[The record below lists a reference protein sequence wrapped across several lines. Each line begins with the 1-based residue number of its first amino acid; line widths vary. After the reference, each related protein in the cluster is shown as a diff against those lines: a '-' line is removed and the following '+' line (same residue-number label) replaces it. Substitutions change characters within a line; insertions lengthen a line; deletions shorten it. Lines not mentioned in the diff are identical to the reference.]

1 MSARAVTLWFID
13 TDTPVDVLRSG
24 VTNDVDAAKKLA
36 SAIYG
41 DSVLVPSVDTNLAA
55 AMDSDDSQVYAG
67 FYGPLT
73 VVSCSLFATS
83 KPSTLTR
90 TVETIRTAASIPESA
105 AAVLLYTE
113 PDSAT
118 GVFARWE
125 GGTLRRS
132 FAADPV
138 SIIEDDGLPY
148 PFEKPFWGGEHPLR
162 YAPGVAPDPLALP
175 FHPQQLAEQ
184 GNREWL
190 GFRFTRPLA
199 PSDLEPLTIPV
210 TGFAIRPADYEPTEA
225 DDERYREAS
234 TTAAAATAAATAAA
248 ASAREQALQAERAPE
263 PRPVVDSPPEPPA
276 PTPADT
282 PAVGIPIA
290 EPIAPAPVAEG
301 VVAEGAGAE
310 GQDEPVVEAEVV
322 EPGVIEP
329 DVVEADV
336 IEPGVVEPGAS
347 RPGALDF
354 GPRDAPGVAAVEDAV
369 TAPVPSVS
377 SNGVGGAGDVEA
389 GLPADGE
396 YVDESA
402 GWTRRVA
409 RYFGFGADT

>member
-55 AMDSDDSQVYAG
+55 AMDSDSSQVYAG

-125 GGTLRRS
+125 DGTLRRS

-234 TTAAAATAAATAAA
+234 ATAAAATAAATAAA
-248 ASAREQALQAERAPE
+248 ASAREQVLQAEAAAQH
-263 PRPVVDSPPEPPA
+263 PVDAPPA
-276 PTPADT
+276 P
-282 PAVGIPIA
+282 V
-290 EPIAPAPVAEG
+290 
-301 VVAEGAGAE
+301 
-310 GQDEPVVEAEVV
+310 
-322 EPGVIEP
+322 PGLSLIH
-329 DVVEADV
+329 
-336 IEPGVVEPGAS
+336 I
-347 RPGALDF
+347 
-354 GPRDAPGVAAVEDAV
+354 
-369 TAPVPSVS
+369 
-377 SNGVGGAGDVEA
+377 
-389 GLPADGE
+389 
-396 YVDESA
+396 
-402 GWTRRVA
+402 
-409 RYFGFGADT
+409 

>member
-55 AMDSDDSQVYAG
+55 AMDSDSSQVYAG

-125 GGTLRRS
+125 DGTLRRS

-199 PSDLEPLTIPV
+199 PSDLEPLSIPV

-234 TTAAAATAAATAAA
+234 ATAAAATAAATAAA
-248 ASAREQALQAERAPE
+248 ASAREQALQAEAAAQH
-263 PRPVVDSPPEPPA
+263 PVDAPPA
-276 PTPADT
+276 PIPGNT
-282 PAVGIPIA
+282 PAVGIPVA
-290 EPIAPAPVAEG
+290 EPVAAPPIADGPGEPVVDADVVDAGIVDAE
-301 VVAEGAGAE
+301 
-310 GQDEPVVEAEVV
+310 VVEAEVV
-322 EPGVIEP
+322 DAEAVETGAGRSEESRP
-329 DVVEADV
+329 VVES
-336 IEPGVVEPGAS
+336 E
-347 RPGALDF
+347 L
-354 GPRDAPGVAAVEDAV
+354 RDAPGATAVEDAV
-369 TAPVPSVS
+369 TAPVPSV
-377 SNGVGGAGDVEA
+377 NVE
-389 GLPADGE
+389 GELPTNGE

-409 RYFGFGADT
+409 RYFGFGADK

>member
-55 AMDSDDSQVYAG
+55 AMDSDDSQVFAG

-90 TVETIRTAASIPESA
+90 TVETIRAAASIPKSA

-113 PDSAT
+113 PESAT

-184 GNREWL
+184 SNREWL

-248 ASAREQALQAERAPE
+248 AVAREQALQAEPAPE
-263 PRPVVDSPPEPPA
+263 PRPVVDSPPEAPA
-276 PTPADT
+276 PVPGDT

-290 EPIAPAPVAEG
+290 EPIASAPVEG
-301 VVAEGAGAE
+301 AGAVGAGAE
-310 GQDEPVVEAEVV
+310 GQDELVVEAEVV
-322 EPGVIEP
+322 DRE
-329 DVVEADV
+329 
-336 IEPGVVEPGAS
+336 VVEPGAS
-347 RPGALDF
+347 RPGALEF
-354 GPRDAPGVAAVEDAV
+354 GPRDAPGTAAVEDAV

-377 SNGVGGAGDVEA
+377 SNGVGGAGNVEAADVDQA
-389 GLPADGE
+389 GLPAEGE

-409 RYFGFGADT
+409 RYFGFGADK

>member
-248 ASAREQALQAERAPE
+248 ASAREQALQAEPAPE
-263 PRPVVDSPPEPPA
+263 PRPVVDSPPEAPA
-276 PTPADT
+276 PVPGDT

-290 EPIAPAPVAEG
+290 EPIASAPV
-301 VVAEGAGAE
+301 EGAGAVGTGAE

-322 EPGVIEP
+322 DAE
-329 DVVEADV
+329 VV
-336 IEPGVVEPGAS
+336 EPGVVEPGAS
-347 RPGALDF
+347 RPGALEF
-354 GPRDAPGVAAVEDAV
+354 GPRDAPGTAAVEDAV

-377 SNGVGGAGDVEA
+377 SNGVGGAGNVEAANVDQA
-389 GLPADGE
+389 GLPAEGE

-409 RYFGFGADT
+409 RYFGFGADK

>member
-113 PDSAT
+113 PESAT

-248 ASAREQALQAERAPE
+248 ASAREQALQAEPAPE
-263 PRPVVDSPPEPPA
+263 PRPVVDSPPEAPA
-276 PTPADT
+276 PVPGDT

-290 EPIAPAPVAEG
+290 EPIASAPV
-301 VVAEGAGAE
+301 EGAGAVGTGAE

-322 EPGVIEP
+322 DAE
-329 DVVEADV
+329 VV
-336 IEPGVVEPGAS
+336 EPGVVEPGAS
-347 RPGALDF
+347 RPGALEF
-354 GPRDAPGVAAVEDAV
+354 GPRDAPGTAAVEDAV

-377 SNGVGGAGDVEA
+377 SNGVGGAGNVEAANVDQA
-389 GLPADGE
+389 GLPAEGE

-409 RYFGFGADT
+409 RYFGFGADK

>member
-55 AMDSDDSQVYAG
+55 AMDSDSSQVYAG

-125 GGTLRRS
+125 DGTLRRS

-234 TTAAAATAAATAAA
+234 ATAAAATAAATAAA
-248 ASAREQALQAERAPE
+248 ASAREQALQAEAAAQHPVDAPPAPVPGNTPAVCIPVAE
-263 PRPVVDSPPEPPA
+263 PVAAPPMADGPGEPVVD
-276 PTPADT
+276 ADVVD
-282 PAVGIPIA
+282 AGIVDT
-290 EPIAPAPVAEG
+290 E
-301 VVAEGAGAE
+301 
-310 GQDEPVVEAEVV
+310 VVEAEVV
-322 EPGVIEP
+322 DAEAVETGAGRSEESRP
-329 DVVEADV
+329 VVES
-336 IEPGVVEPGAS
+336 E
-347 RPGALDF
+347 L
-354 GPRDAPGVAAVEDAV
+354 RDAPAASVEDAV
-369 TAPVPSVS
+369 TAPVPSV
-377 SNGVGGAGDVEA
+377 NAGEAANFDEPGSYREPGSVEA
-389 GLPADGE
+389 ELPTNGE

-409 RYFGFGADT
+409 RYFGFGADK

>member
-13 TDTPVDVLRSG
+13 TDAPVDVLRSG
-24 VTNDVDAAKKLA
+24 VTNDVDAAKKIS

-41 DSVLVPSVDTNLAA
+41 DSVLVPSVDTNLAT
-55 AMDSDDSQVYAG
+55 AMDSDDSQVFAG
-67 FYGPLT
+67 SYGPLT

-90 TVETIRTAASIPESA
+90 TVETIRTAASIPDSA

-138 SIIEDDGLPY
+138 SIIEDEGLPY
-148 PFEKPFWGGEHPLR
+148 PFEKPFWAGEHPLR

-199 PSDLEPLTIPV
+199 PSDLEPLSIPV
-210 TGFAIRPADYEPTEA
+210 TGFAIRPADYEPTDA
-225 DDERYREAS
+225 DAERYREAS
-234 TTAAAATAAATAAA
+234 ATAAAATAAATAAA
-248 ASAREQALQAERAPE
+248 ASAREQLQAPVAQAVVDDPRPALGDDTGEPERAPE
-263 PRPVVDSPPEPPA
+263 PSRPSDVEAPPQGDQPDEPPSSSL
-276 PTPADT
+276 PVDTPAVPVDT
-282 PAVGIPIA
+282 PAVGIPVA
-290 EPIAPAPVAEG
+290 EPIDAHADDYSSDPATQRPPETTLRDEATVREA
-301 VVAEGAGAE
+301 VT
-310 GQDEPVVEAEVV
+310 EPV
-322 EPGVIEP
+322 PPI
-329 DVVEADV
+329 ADDNV
-336 IEPGVVEPGAS
+336 
-347 RPGALDF
+347 
-354 GPRDAPGVAAVEDAV
+354 
-369 TAPVPSVS
+369 
-377 SNGVGGAGDVEA
+377 GDVDE
-389 GLPADGE
+389 DSVESE
-396 YVDESA
+396 YVETDQAE

-409 RYFGFGADT
+409 RYFGFGTGT

>member
-113 PDSAT
+113 PESAT

-248 ASAREQALQAERAPE
+248 ASAREQALQAEPAPE
-263 PRPVVDSPPEPPA
+263 PRPVVDSPPEAPA
-276 PTPADT
+276 PVPGDT

-290 EPIAPAPVAEG
+290 EPIASAPV
-301 VVAEGAGAE
+301 EGAGAVGTGAE

-322 EPGVIEP
+322 DAE
-329 DVVEADV
+329 VV
-336 IEPGVVEPGAS
+336 EPGVVEPGAS
-347 RPGALDF
+347 RPGALEF
-354 GPRDAPGVAAVEDAV
+354 GPRDAPGTAAVEDAV

-377 SNGVGGAGDVEA
+377 SNGVGGAGNVEAADVDQA
-389 GLPADGE
+389 GLPAEGE

-409 RYFGFGADT
+409 RYFGFGADK

>member
-55 AMDSDDSQVYAG
+55 AMDSDSSQVYAG

-125 GGTLRRS
+125 DGTLRRS

-234 TTAAAATAAATAAA
+234 ATAAAATAAATAAA
-248 ASAREQALQAERAPE
+248 ASAREQALQAEAAAQH
-263 PRPVVDSPPEPPA
+263 PVDAPPA
-276 PTPADT
+276 PVPGNT

-290 EPIAPAPVAEG
+290 APPVADGPGEP
-301 VVAEGAGAE
+301 VVDADAADARIVDTE
-310 GQDEPVVEAEVV
+310 VVEAEVV
-322 EPGVIEP
+322 ESGAGRSEESRP
-329 DVVEADV
+329 VVES
-336 IEPGVVEPGAS
+336 E
-347 RPGALDF
+347 L
-354 GPRDAPGVAAVEDAV
+354 RDAPAAAAVEDAV
-369 TAPVPSVS
+369 TAPVPSV
-377 SNGVGGAGDVEA
+377 NAGEAANFDEPGSYGEPGSVEA
-389 GLPADGE
+389 ELPTNGE

-409 RYFGFGADT
+409 RYFGFGADK

>member
-55 AMDSDDSQVYAG
+55 AMDSDSSQVYAG

-125 GGTLRRS
+125 DGTLRRS

-234 TTAAAATAAATAAA
+234 ATAAAATAAATAAA
-248 ASAREQALQAERAPE
+248 ASAREQALQAEAAAQH
-263 PRPVVDSPPEPPA
+263 PVVDTPSA
-276 PTPADT
+276 PVPGNTS
-282 PAVGIPIA
+282 AVGIPIA
-290 EPIAPAPVAEG
+290 EPIAAPPIADGPGEPVVDADVVDSGIVDAE
-301 VVAEGAGAE
+301 
-310 GQDEPVVEAEVV
+310 VVEAEVV
-322 EPGVIEP
+322 DAEAVETGAGRSEESRP
-329 DVVEADV
+329 VVES
-336 IEPGVVEPGAS
+336 E
-347 RPGALDF
+347 L
-354 GPRDAPGVAAVEDAV
+354 RDAPTAASVEDAV
-369 TAPVPSVS
+369 TAPVPSV
-377 SNGVGGAGDVEA
+377 NAGEAANFDEPGSYGEPGSVEA
-389 GLPADGE
+389 ELPTNGE

-409 RYFGFGADT
+409 RYFGFGADK